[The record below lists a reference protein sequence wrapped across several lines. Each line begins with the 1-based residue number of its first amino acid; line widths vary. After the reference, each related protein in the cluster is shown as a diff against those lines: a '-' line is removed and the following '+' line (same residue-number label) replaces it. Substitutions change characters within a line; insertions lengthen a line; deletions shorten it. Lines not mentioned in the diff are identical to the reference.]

1 MKLKLLLQLLCR
13 LQGIFQSNL
22 SLYLFFLLSVVFIEL
37 FGSVCFLLS
46 AIALLLRLPW
56 LNLALFCRLT
66 NAFSLYLPHS
76 LLALSPLSIYQPS
89 LSHNPSHLQSSAGL
103 HIVTLEGLWNNSIY
117 LIQSLVMLI
126 YPTLRGILLCLC
138 VCLLGLLCTI
148 RLTLTHIGHWYS
160 VNFRHRMRESVL
172 HVFPFVAPFPH
183 LVDTCST
190 CLALMSLLC

>member
-1 MKLKLLLQLLCR
+1 MKLLLKLLCR
-13 LQGIFQSNL
+13 LQGIFQSTI
-22 SLYLFFLLSVVFIEL
+22 SLYIFFCCLLFLLSCLAAFA
-37 FGSVCFLLS
+37 SCC
-46 AIALLLRLPW
+46 LRLLCYFDCPGLTW
-56 LNLALFCRLT
+56 LCFAALQMPFH
-66 NAFSLYLPHS
+66 SLSPHS
-76 LLALSPLSIYQPS
+76 LLALSPLAIYPAS
-89 LSHNPSHLQSSAGL
+89 LSRNPSHLQSSAGL
-103 HIVTLEGLWNNSIY
+103 HIVTVEGLWNNSIY

-126 YPTLRGILLCLC
+126 YPTPRGILECLC
-138 VCLLGLLCTI
+138 VCLLGLLCAI